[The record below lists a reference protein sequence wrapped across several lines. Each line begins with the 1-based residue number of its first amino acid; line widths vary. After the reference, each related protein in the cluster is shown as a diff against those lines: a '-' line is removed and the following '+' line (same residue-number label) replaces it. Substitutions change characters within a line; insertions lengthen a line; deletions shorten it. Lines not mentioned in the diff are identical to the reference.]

1 MKRKK
6 LNKLGVDIGG
16 VIIMPAHDK
25 NDTSFFS
32 SDYLM
37 TPPVAGAFETLAW
50 LNAAVFPNSVYL
62 VSKAKQKTADK
73 TMKWLAHNGFHEQTG
88 ISKERVFFVE
98 KREEKVPIARQLRLD
113 AFIDDRPD
121 VLSYLEA
128 MSLRI
133 LFAHKAEAAK
143 TGSFPDFHK
152 VIGWRE
158 VRSVINSYES

>member
-16 VIIMPAHDK
+16 VIITPSHGK

-32 SDYLM
+32 SDYLK
-37 TPPVAGAFETLAW
+37 TPAVAGAFETLAW
-50 LNAAVFPNSVYL
+50 LNAAAFPNSVYL

-73 TMKWLAHNGFHEQTG
+73 TMKWLAHHGFHEETG
-88 ISKERVFFVE
+88 ISKQRVFFVE
-98 KREEKVPIARQLRLD
+98 KREEKAPIASQLRLD

-121 VLSYLEA
+121 VLSYLGS

-143 TGSFPDFHK
+143 TGSFPDFHTA
-152 VIGWRE
+152 IGWRQ
-158 VRSVINSYES
+158 VRRVINSYED